1 MDACHPYL
9 GCAPEGQRQLAEF
22 LHVELAVLYFP
33 FSLNDPILATTQAD
47 RPSDLPA
54 FLSTMRRL
62 TVKPL
67 STYSATNIVLPQ
79 TIGANPPTTPYSQT
93 PAGMIMIRV
102 PTRLV

>member
-1 MDACHPYL
+1 MTRLLQTPWSLVVLLRHLFNRYMNASARMDACHPYL

-54 FLSTMRRL
+54 FL
-62 TVKPL
+62 
-67 STYSATNIVLPQ
+67 
-79 TIGANPPTTPYSQT
+79 
-93 PAGMIMIRV
+93 
-102 PTRLV
+102 